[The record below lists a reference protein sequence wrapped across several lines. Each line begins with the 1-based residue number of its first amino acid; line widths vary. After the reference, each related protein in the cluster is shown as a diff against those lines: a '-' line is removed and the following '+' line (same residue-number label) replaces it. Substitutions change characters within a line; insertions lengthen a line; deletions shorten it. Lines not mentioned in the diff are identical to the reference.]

1 MARFLTER
9 LLQALLVLLVMSF
22 VVYMLIGLM
31 PGDPIDLMI
40 ASDPN
45 LTAADAARL
54 KALYGLDKPVIERYF
69 NWLVAALSGDLGYSR
84 LAAQPTL
91 AVVLPRMGN
100 TAILMICT
108 LLLALGIALPAGIYA
123 ARKPYTKLDTLVNFL
138 CFGGIS
144 MPSFWLALLLIILF
158 AVNLG
163 WLPASGM
170 APVGSDRFADRIP
183 YLIMPVVTLT
193 LLNAG
198 VLTRH
203 IRAAMLEQLRQDYVR
218 TARAKGV
225 AETAVVWKHALRNGM
240 IPIVTIVSHDIGTL
254 FSGAVVTETIF
265 GYLGMGKLIY
275 DSVMGNDFN
284 VALVALLAATAMIL
298 FANLLADIAYAALD
312 PRVTFAARKA

>member
-1 MARFLTER
+1 MARFLAER
-9 LLQALLVLLVMSF
+9 LVQSLLVLLVMSF

-40 ASDPN
+40 SADPN
-45 LTAADAARL
+45 LTSADAARL
-54 KALYGLDKPVIERYF
+54 KALYGLDKPVTERYW
-69 NWLVAALSGDLGYSR
+69 NWLMAALSGDLGYSR
-84 LAAQPTL
+84 LAAQPVL

-100 TAILMICT
+100 TIVLMVVT
-108 LLLALGIALPAGIYA
+108 LVLALGIALPTGIYA
-123 ARKPYTKLDTLVNFL
+123 ARHPYTRTDNLVNFF

-144 MPSFWLALLLIILF
+144 LPSFWLALLLIILF
-158 AVNLG
+158 AVTLG

-170 APVGSDRFADRIP
+170 APVGSDRLLDRIP
-183 YLIMPVVTLT
+183 YLVMPVVTLT

-203 IRAAMLEQLRQDYVR
+203 IRAAMMEQLRQDYVR

-225 AETAVVWKHALRNGM
+225 SEGKTVWTHALRNGM

-254 FSGAVVTETIF
+254 FSGAVVTETMF
-265 GYLGMGKLIY
+265 GYLGMGKLIL
-275 DSVMGNDFN
+275 DSIMGNDFN

-298 FANLLADIAYAALD
+298 FANFLADIAYAALD
-312 PRVTFAARKA
+312 PRVTFAGRKA

>member
-9 LLQALLVLLVMSF
+9 LLQALLVLLIMSF

-54 KALYGLDKPVIERYF
+54 KALYGLDKPVIERYL
-69 NWLVAALSGDLGYSR
+69 NWLLSALSGDLGYSR

-91 AVVLPRMGN
+91 SVVLPRMGN
-100 TAILMICT
+100 TLILMACT

-144 MPSFWLALLLIILF
+144 MPSFWLGLLLIILF
-158 AVNLG
+158 AVTLG

-170 APVGSDRFADRIP
+170 APVGSENFADRIP
-183 YLIMPVVTLT
+183 YLVMPVVTLT

-203 IRAAMLEQLRQDYVR
+203 IRAAMMEQLRQDYVR

-225 AETAVVWKHALRNGM
+225 AENTVVWKHALRNGM

-298 FANLLADIAYAALD
+298 LVNLLADIVYAALD